1 MPPGARLKGVQFD
14 VEPYLLAGY
23 EMAPGAWDQR
33 YVELLTA
40 LHEADPDIAQ
50 GILALDM
57 VVPFW
62 WSGKPS
68 LLDAMAPWVSGLVVM
83 DYRTDASEIYRFSVP
98 FLDWGERHGKTVRIA
113 LEAGPIAP
121 ETRYRYEQAPE
132 GELWQVQ
139 LKEHHFLLMLRS
151 ARPNPHGSAFRLA
164 NSYDVSG
171 RATIFYADTARLWR
185 QLPELE
191 TIFSAW
197 PGFAGMA
204 LHELR

>member
-1 MPPGARLKGVQFD
+1 MPGAKIL
-14 VEPYLLAGY
+14 
-23 EMAPGAWDQR
+23 PG
-33 YVELLTA
+33 
-40 LHEADPDIAQ
+40 
-50 GILALDM
+50 
-57 VVPFW
+57 
-62 WSGKPS
+62 
-68 LLDAMAPWVSGLVVM
+68 LLDAVAPWVSGLVVM
-83 DYRTDASEIYRFSVP
+83 DYRTDASEIYRFAVP
-98 FLDWGERHGKTVRIA
+98 YLDWGERHGKTVRIA

-139 LKEHHFLLMLRS
+139 LEERHFLLMLRS

-164 NSYDVSG
+164 NSYDVREAEIANVPFLGALAGCSARRSERSVASHTSEEQRRNAPGSAAKNGILAFSASLIG
-171 RATIFYADTARLWR
+171 RATTFYADTARLWR

-204 LHELR
+204 LHEIR